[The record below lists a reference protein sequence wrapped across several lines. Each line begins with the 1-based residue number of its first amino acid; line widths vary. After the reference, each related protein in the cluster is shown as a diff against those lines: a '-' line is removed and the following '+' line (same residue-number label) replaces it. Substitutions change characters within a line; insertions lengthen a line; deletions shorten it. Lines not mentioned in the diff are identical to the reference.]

1 MRLIIIFITIAE
13 IVALSFA
20 LSRIMSNRARAQEES
35 KKAKNI
41 IHVNTEGDN
50 E

>member
-1 MRLIIIFITIAE
+1 MNTEKL
-13 IVALSFA
+13 
-20 LSRIMSNRARAQEES
+20 RAKAQEES

>member
-1 MRLIIIFITIAE
+1 MRLIITFIIIAE

-20 LSRIMSNRARAQEES
+20 LSKIMSNRARTQEERTT
-35 KKAKNI
+35 KRDI